1 MSNPKIKY
9 SKQRNGEIFYPRTV
23 AEAIRFNDGESL
35 ETKMNKDDSAKNYP
49 IASELEAREGVSND
63 VLMTPLRTLQLLEEN
78 GMNSGGGGITIPVL
92 SSEYNQTS
100 VDTGT
105 SISIPITFYSPNL
118 GKGTLHLLVDGVEVS
133 NTQIAQG
140 SSYAEFGVLEKGN
153 HRLSIF
159 VVDRGGIYTDTL
171 SFNIKVG
178 ALDISSTF
186 DDSTDFTITQVIKI
200 PLTVDTIS
208 LDPVYATY
216 TIDGTATRISVGT
229 GYNVIQLPILSSG
242 AHKVV
247 ITAESGVYKSNTLS
261 FNIIIE
267 DADNL
272 VVISDFNTTEITY
285 RNLMELSYRVSLKG
299 VSKFV
304 AKYYDNDT
312 LLKTLNIP
320 AGTNIWSTRE
330 LEIGA
335 HTLKVVVTTEDGSMS
350 AELIK
355 ELTVIESDYKPMTSV
370 VDASLIAWFDA
381 TGKTNNDIDRDTWT
395 DKSSA
400 TVHPT
405 AELYNLNYGS
415 NGWIDNALK
424 LNGGA
429 YAVINLQALKDNAS
443 GDGLTVDIKYR
454 TRDVGHQ
461 DACVLDMRGSD
472 SNGKGFA
479 IDTERIYLN
488 SASSKINSDVVQ
500 EEISRATFVIDRPNK
515 IAKIYNNGV
524 LTETFLMT
532 DTEDFYNTTKIYLG
546 TTLDTIDGVWQP
558 SLFGDCEVYSIRVY
572 TRALESE
579 EIVKNYIADT
589 VDLVEQQEKYEL
601 NYQNNMPTMYFY
613 GDTSAMTKDS
623 KVPLR
628 IKYIST
634 DPSKYGESFDLVDCL
649 VSWQGTSSLQYAVK
663 NYKIRL
669 KRQDGSKF
677 KYNPYPK
684 GIEEST
690 FCLKAD
696 YMESSH
702 ANNTGMAKFINDQLY
717 DTPTPPQANNE
728 DVRTTINGFPIQ
740 LYIAKNENVEP
751 TYIGIFNFNLDK
763 SCNSSFGLNNEVE
776 GFENCARFEVSS
788 NSDTS
793 AGAFRD
799 DSDESMREDFELNY
813 PDPDDIT
820 TEQQDSYYNSLKRVV
835 TWVKNSTE
843 ETFKAELEQYFNKEY
858 LIKYFLQ
865 VHLLGMIDNFGKNMM
880 LVTWDGN
887 IWYPMFYDLDSQ
899 LGLDNTGYK
908 KFMSDIDIVEG
919 VYNTSNS
926 KLFTMLQACFADEIA
941 ETYKTLRRT
950 GKYSMTTILSYWYGE
965 QVAKIGELQYN
976 KDMEAK
982 YIAFKNDYLFM
993 LHGRRYEH
1001 MKKWLSERMLYL
1013 DTIYGYEE
1021 DTSASIT
1028 IRANTLNTITF
1039 KILTYSPQYL
1049 KVKWRNGVE
1058 QVLKVGRNASGNMTP
1073 ATFSGTVATSTD
1085 QEIIIYN
1092 AKQIKTIE
1100 GLASANPSVLNLVE
1114 ASRLVKL
1121 ECKNSKVLT
1130 DVRLNSNNA
1139 FLSYI
1144 DLSGCTKLGDEA
1156 SGGTTSIDLSDIS
1169 NLEYVNLDSTVLSS
1183 VEFPKTGCNLVTC
1196 YLPKTVKSVHLEN
1209 MPMLQYV
1216 YGLGSGESNWSGPRI
1231 RDNLVSKSKII
1242 IKNCPLLRIK
1252 PMGHIS
1258 AEYIHLEN
1266 TFNNPDEEKISDYW
1280 CINPTW
1286 YGGGGLG
1293 FIWVNVTYLYLKD
1306 LHCFNNCS
1314 LIIATS
1320 TKDTLE
1326 EPTLTFDI
1334 VNCDIKDLVIS
1345 KLGFSESREVLDL
1358 SSNRLGRVCINSC
1371 SNVKKINFPSNL
1383 TGLSIVNK
1391 VGIGWTLYKYSNP
1404 ADPVSFTPYENAL
1417 VGTTFTINGE
1427 SPVKNNVL
1435 DLSSLSIIESLCLE
1449 DIIVS
1454 NMGESIDTIKINCD
1468 FSKGTGLSM
1477 QRDGGRFFLPVSV
1490 YVEGYLKS
1498 VNTARL
1504 WCSCTDSVY
1513 TPMENFEK
1521 LEWDLSEVIDI
1532 SSMFENWKMLT
1543 KLPDCITPE
1552 LINRC
1557 TRYVK
1562 VFRNC
1567 TSLTDLNKLEGADLT
1582 IRLTEPYWNECTK
1595 EMFCNVKGPFTLSNI
1610 NLLIDCYYTNI
1621 VINCSDMFIRS
1632 GLTSI
1637 GDITVTNETGQ
1648 KVNYSGMFRQCAN
1661 LKSIGNVN
1669 IIYSTSYSYLF
1680 SGCPLLETI
1689 GEVHL
1694 GNECTNDYD
1703 SLFLDTS
1710 LKDDMLPKIFLPE
1723 GASLPSTFSN
1733 TKITDLTKLN
1743 NYYNVIKKALSLNK
1757 TFYKSQ
1763 LTFVPDLDI
1772 DDSASC
1778 TAMFS
1783 SCRKIETVGSIVYK
1797 GTGSCNGMFD
1807 SCEILTTVEKLD
1819 IKNSS
1824 NVGSLFCRDVNLQ
1837 RVGYLDISSATSAN
1851 MMLYIYRNHYS
1862 QPLYL
1867 GFEGFIKKDVVN
1879 KDNFLITFNG
1889 VIANL
1894 TLETWQK
1901 FIECIES
1908 CTTATTL
1915 KVGAT
1920 NFALFTEEM
1929 LATMSAKNWTV
1940 AA

>member
-1 MSNPKIKY
+1 MSKPKIKY

-23 AEAIRFNDGESL
+23 AEAIRFKDGESL
-35 ETKMNKDDSAKNYP
+35 ETKMNNKDDSANNYP

-78 GMNSGGGGITIPVL
+78 GMNSGGGGGITIPVL
-92 SSEYNQTS
+92 SSDYAKTS

-105 SISIPITFYSPNL
+105 SISIPFTFYSPNL
-118 GKGTLHLLVDGVEVS
+118 GKGTLHCLVDGVEVS
-133 NTQIAQG
+133 STQVAQG

-171 SFNIKVG
+171 SFNIKIG

-208 LDPVYATY
+208 LDLVYATY

-229 GYNVIQLPILSSG
+229 GYNIIQLPVLSPG
-242 AHKVV
+242 AHRVV

-285 RNLMELSYRVSLKG
+285 RNLMELQYRVSLKG
-299 VSKFV
+299 VSKFI

-335 HTLKVVVTTEDGSMS
+335 HTLKIVVTTEDGSMS
-350 AELIK
+350 AELVR
-355 ELTVIESDYKPMTSV
+355 ELTVIESGYKPMTSV

-381 TGKTNNDIDRDTWT
+381 TGKTNNDYDRDTWV
-395 DKSSA
+395 DKSPA
-400 TVHPT
+400 LTHPT

-429 YAVINLQALKDNAS
+429 YAVINLQALKGNAS
-443 GDGLTVDIKYR
+443 GDGITVDIKYR

-479 IDTERIYLN
+479 IDTERMYLN
-488 SASSKINSDVVQ
+488 SASSKINSDVIQ

-532 DTEDFYNTTKIYLG
+532 DTEDFYNTTRIYLG

-579 EIVKNYIADT
+579 EIVKNHIADI
-589 VDLVEQQEKYEL
+589 VDLVEQQESYEL

-613 GDTSAMTKDS
+613 GDTSSMTKDS

-669 KRQDGSKF
+669 KRQDGTKF
-677 KYNPYPK
+677 KYNPYPN
-684 GIEEST
+684 GIEEDT

-799 DSDESMREDFELNY
+799 DSDESIREDFELNY
-813 PDPDDIT
+813 PDEDDLS
-820 TEQQDSYYNSLKRVV
+820 TEQQDAYYSNLKRVI
-835 TWVKNSTE
+835 TWVKDSTTD
-843 ETFKAELEQYFNKEY
+843 TFKTELEQYFNKEY

-865 VHLLGMIDNFGKNMM
+865 VHLFGMIDNLGKNMM
-880 LVTWDGN
+880 LATWDGN

-919 VYNTSNS
+919 TYNTSNS
-926 KLFTMLQACFADEIA
+926 KLFIMLQECFADEIA

-950 GKYSMTTILSYWYGE
+950 GKYSMNTILSYWYYE

-993 LHGRRYEH
+993 LHGCRYEH

-1013 DTIYGYEE
+1013 DTIYGYEA

-1028 IRANTLNTITF
+1028 IRVNTLNTITF

-1049 KVKWRNGVE
+1049 KVKWRNGIE
-1058 QVLKVGRNASGNMTP
+1058 QVLKVGRDASGNMTP
-1073 ATFSGTVATSTD
+1073 ATFSGTVATATD

-1121 ECKNSKVLT
+1121 ECKNSTVLT
-1130 DVRLNSNNA
+1130 DVRLNSNNT

-1144 DLSGCTKLGDEA
+1144 DLSGCTKLGDES
-1156 SGGTTSIDLSDIS
+1156 SGGTSSIDLSGVS
-1169 NLEYVNLDSTVLSS
+1169 NLEYVNFSDTVLSN
-1183 VEFPKTGCNLVTC
+1183 VEFPKTGCNLITC
-1196 YLPKTVKSVHLEN
+1196 YLPKNVKTVHLEN
-1209 MPMLQYV
+1209 MPRLQYV
-1216 YGLGSGESNWSGPRI
+1216 YNLGSGAGNWNNSGQNNLRTT
-1231 RDNLVSKSKII
+1231 LVSKSKII
-1242 IKNCPLLRIK
+1242 IKNCPLLRVK
-1252 PMGHIS
+1252 SVGHIS

-1266 TFNNPDEEKISDYW
+1266 TFNNPEEEKVNDFF
-1280 CINPTW
+1280 CINPTVDSAGNYYW
-1286 YGGGGLG
+1286 DY
-1293 FIWVNVTYLYLKD
+1293 WKNVTYLYLKD
-1306 LHCFNNCS
+1306 LQGFSDCS
-1314 LIIATS
+1314 LIISTS
-1320 TKDTLE
+1320 SQTTLE
-1326 EPTLTFDI
+1326 EPTLTFEILDC
-1334 VNCDIKDLVIS
+1334 NIKELCIN
-1345 KLGFSESREVLDL
+1345 KLGFSEVRELLDL
-1358 SSNRLGRVCINSC
+1358 SSNIIGKFSINSC
-1371 SNVKKINFPSNL
+1371 SNLNTINLPDSL
-1383 TGLSIVNK
+1383 TGLSIINET
-1391 VGIGWTLYKYSNP
+1391 GYLWTNYTTTRTYTNGCT
-1404 ADPVSFTPYENAL
+1404 FTPYENAL
-1417 VGTTFTINGE
+1417 VGTIFTINGE
-1427 SPVKNNVL
+1427 SPVTGNVL
-1435 DLSSLSIIESLCLE
+1435 DLSSLSITESLCLE
-1449 DIIVS
+1449 DIVVS
-1454 NMGESIDTIKINCD
+1454 NLGENIDTIKINCD
-1468 FSKGTGLSM
+1468 FSRGTGLSR
-1477 QRDGGRFFLPVSV
+1477 QVDGTRFFLPVNLFL
-1490 YVEGYLKS
+1490 EGYLKS
-1498 VNTARL
+1498 SNTAKK
-1504 WCSCTDSVY
+1504 WCTCTSTVY
-1513 TPMENFEK
+1513 SPMKNFEK
-1521 LEWDLSEVIDI
+1521 FEWDVSEINNFSDFFSNWRALENLPNSLTSEVIKDKPIGSLLSYCI
-1532 SSMFENWKMLT
+1532 SLKS
-1543 KLPDCITPE
+1543 
-1552 LINRC
+1552 INA
-1557 TRYVK
+1557 
-1562 VFRNC
+1562 
-1567 TSLTDLNKLEGADLT
+1567 LEGADLSLRFGHNYGT
-1582 IRLTEPYWNECTK
+1582 NQVFYKVP
-1595 EMFCNVKGPFTLSNI
+1595 CNFTLGNVEIELTNQPGLYNMFADSGITSIGNI
-1610 NLLIDCYYTNI
+1610 NVIQNGGGKGGIDSMFNNCTSLRSVGVLTIGSKARNSLNNIFKGCSSLETIEGIVFEDNSTGADLGATFNGCSKLSDFSFINIPLKSGLMNTFKDTGLNDITSIQNYYEVIRTATRLDNAFSGTKITSVPDLLIDNTC
-1621 VINCSDMFIRS
+1621 
-1632 GLTSI
+1632 TSI
-1637 GDITVTNETGQ
+1637 ECMFYNCKSLISVGNFEYNGTGGSNGLFNSCSKLKTIE
-1648 KVNYSGMFRQCAN
+1648 KVSVPNSLYVGSMFAMDNDLQYVRYFDM
-1661 LKSIGNVN
+1661 SS
-1669 IIYSTSYSYLF
+1669 ST
-1680 SGCPLLETI
+1680 
-1689 GEVHL
+1689 
-1694 GNECTNDYD
+1694 
-1703 SLFLDTS
+1703 
-1710 LKDDMLPKIFLPE
+1710 K
-1723 GASLPSTFSN
+1723 A
-1733 TKITDLTKLN
+1733 DLM
-1743 NYYNVIKKALSLNK
+1743 
-1757 TFYKSQ
+1757 FYKEGSQ
-1763 LTFVPDLDI
+1763 TTIPIQFIFKGVVKVVPGHMFLFTFD
-1772 DDSASC
+1772 
-1778 TAMFS
+1778 
-1783 SCRKIETVGSIVYK
+1783 
-1797 GTGSCNGMFD
+1797 
-1807 SCEILTTVEKLD
+1807 
-1819 IKNSS
+1819 
-1824 NVGSLFCRDVNLQ
+1824 
-1837 RVGYLDISSATSAN
+1837 
-1851 MMLYIYRNHYS
+1851 
-1862 QPLYL
+1862 
-1867 GFEGFIKKDVVN
+1867 
-1879 KDNFLITFNG
+1879 
-1889 VIANL
+1889 
-1894 TLETWQK
+1894 LETWK
-1901 FIECIES
+1901 SFVECAEEKS
-1908 CTTATTL
+1908 TAYTCKIGTDNL
-1915 KVGAT
+1915 
-1920 NFALFTEEM
+1920 ALFTSEM
-1929 LATMSAKNWTV
+1929 LATMSNKNWSVT
-1940 AA
+1940 A